1 MLSKSDTMSAEK
13 LLRVA
18 SRLRDDVD
26 IIGRELTIRG
36 TVDCVYNPLAYAWDV
51 HKRYIEI
58 SGDMGASTVM
68 MGMNPGP
75 HGMGQMGIPF
85 AATSMVRDLLG
96 ISGIDVN
103 QPSIIHPRRPV
114 VGLDYPREEVSGTR
128 IWGLLSDTYGSASEI
143 FEKVFLVN
151 HCPLMLLDGPRGSN
165 ITPDKISGPIVREL
179 LERCDEHLLEVVEI
193 LNADTVIGIGK
204 FAEKRAK
211 NALRDSGVEVK
222 GCWHPSPASPLAN
235 RNGGADWRE
244 NVRSVLP

>member
-1 MLSKSDTMSAEK
+1 
-13 LLRVA
+13 
-18 SRLRDDVD
+18 
-26 IIGRELTIRG
+26 
-36 TVDCVYNPLAYAWDV
+36 
-51 HKRYIEI
+51 
-58 SGDMGASTVM
+58 M

-96 ISGIDVN
+96 ISGIDVE
-103 QPSIIHPRRPV
+103 QPPVIHPNRPV
-114 VGLDYPREEVSGTR
+114 IGLEYPREEVSGTR
-128 IWGLLSDTYGSASEI
+128 IWGLLSEAYGGAGEI

-165 ITPDKISGPIVREL
+165 ITPDRISGPTVRRL

-193 LNADTVIGIGK
+193 LDADTVIGIGK
-204 FAEKRAK
+204 FAEKRAI
-211 NALRDSGVEVK
+211 NALRDSGVVVK

-244 NVRSVLP
+244 NVRSVIP